1 MDRLN
6 LIGWLIDGQ
15 IEFDW
20 MVYWICLLRWLN
32 WLMDILN
39 LINGHIEFNNGQ
51 IEFDWGNWSWLM
63 YRLKDWLSIWL
74 MDRLNLIFGQI
85 WFDWSWLG

>member
-1 MDRLN
+1 
-6 LIGWLIDGQ
+6 
-15 IEFDW
+15 
-20 MVYWICLLRWLN
+20 
-32 WLMDILN
+32 MDILN

-85 WFDWSWLG
+85 LFDWSWLG